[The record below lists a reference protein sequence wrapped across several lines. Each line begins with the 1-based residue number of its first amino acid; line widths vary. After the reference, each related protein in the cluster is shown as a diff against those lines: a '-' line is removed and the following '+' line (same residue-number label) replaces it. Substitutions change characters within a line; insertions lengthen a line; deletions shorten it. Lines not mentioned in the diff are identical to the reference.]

1 MRSLSR
7 SGKTCPMMAGLS
19 LSKRDS
25 GYKEDFIMRKG
36 VESPEPGKIIII
48 NGPSSAGP
56 PPCPAPSNS
65 NFVNAGGLWGDR
77 NAGIK

>member
-1 MRSLSR
+1 
-7 SGKTCPMMAGLS
+7 
-19 LSKRDS
+19 
-25 GYKEDFIMRKG
+25 MRKG